1 MVTKFKREGRSD
13 EDLRPMVAKVGVVP
27 NADGSAYFK
36 IGKTAAYAAV
46 YGPRNLHPRFMQNPE
61 TGILRCHY
69 NMMPFSGTGNRIR
82 PGQNRRAKE
91 ISMVTENALRPV
103 LSLEDF
109 PNSVV
114 DIFIEIPQADAGT
127 RAAGITAAS
136 MALADAGF
144 AMKEM
149 VAAVAVGKVNDTV
162 IVDLEYNEEAWDGEV
177 ADIPVAMQP
186 STGEI
191 SLLQMDG
198 KITTEQLDK
207 AIGMVQ
213 NACMKIN
220 EVQKAALREKYAVI
234 EESIPESERVSH
246 KERPKEVK
254 ESDETEDSNDSDTEE
269 SSKESDDKKKD
280 VKQEDDADE
289 KDESKGDKQ

>member
-1 MVTKFKREGRSD
+1 MVTKFKREGRSND
-13 EDLRPMVAKVGVVP
+13 ETRPIIAKAGVIP

-46 YGPRNLHPRFMQNPE
+46 YGPRNLHPKFKQDPE
-61 TGILRCHY
+61 KGLLRCHY
-69 NMMPFSGTGNRIR
+69 NMMPFSGTGNRVR

-103 LSLEDF
+103 LSFEDF

-114 DIFIEIPQADAGT
+114 DVFIEIPEADAGT

-136 MALADAGF
+136 IALADAGF

-162 IVDLEYNEEAWDGEV
+162 IVDLDYNEEAWDGEV

-186 STGEI
+186 TTGEI

-198 KITTEQLDK
+198 KITPAQLDE

-213 NACMKIN
+213 DACKKIN
-220 EVQKAALREKYAVI
+220 EYQKQALREKYEAI
-234 EESIPESERVSH
+234 DASIPESEKVSH
-246 KERPKEVK
+246 KEEP
-254 ESDETEDSNDSDTEE
+254 TEQAEEPAEEEPVEE
-269 SSKESDDKKKD
+269 SEGDAPAEEA
-280 VKQEDDADE
+280 EDEDAE
-289 KDESKGDKQ
+289 GDKQ